1 MVRTYTAREL
11 AEATGLGYDAARA
24 LIVANRGTEHVTR
37 VRRPIGSGATREV
50 EAWVHRTDE
59 ADAGDCDGAGAMAA

>member
-24 LIVANRGTEHVTR
+24 LIVANRGTPHVTR
-37 VRRPIGSGATREV
+37 VTRPIGSGATREV
-50 EAWVHRTDE
+50 EALRVVLADE
-59 ADAGDCDGAGAMAA
+59 ADAGDCDGAMAA

>member
-24 LIVANRGTEHVTR
+24 LIVANRGTAHVTR
-37 VRRPIGSGATREV
+37 VTRPIGSGATREV
-50 EAWVHRTDE
+50 EALRVELADE
-59 ADAGDCDGAGAMAA
+59 ADAGDCGGAMAA

>member
-50 EAWVHRTDE
+50 EALRVVLAGE
-59 ADAGDCDGAGAMAA
+59 ADAGGCDGAMAA